1 MGVNRLNCL
10 KCGKDAD
17 FVFPSL
23 EVQTLHVRDLKGES
37 RVQALGLLREDG
49 VCRACAEGK
58 LSEIEHP
65 LSVLWKRL
73 LPFGLVMIFGVL
85 VIIFLRSVGR
95 AVLMMGLAGI
105 LCGVIGIVSV
115 CHDAIRQKKEY
126 AALKR
131 EDALTRAAWSL
142 TVSLLPKKDGDND
155 MTYIPLDDRT
165 MKMKN
170 GDLMLEY
177 DLLPA
182 IAKKAWDMIH
192 NKG

>member
-10 KCGKDAD
+10 KCGKNAD
-17 FVFPSL
+17 FDFRSL

-37 RVQALGLLREDG
+37 RVQALGLFREDG
-49 VCRACAEGK
+49 VCRACAERR

-65 LSVLWKRL
+65 LSVLLKRL
-73 LPFGLVMIFGVL
+73 LPFVLVAVFGVL

-105 LCGVIGIVSV
+105 LCGAIGIVSV
-115 CHDAIRQKKEY
+115 CHDALRLKKEY
-126 AALKR
+126 AALNR
-131 EDALTRAAWSL
+131 DDALARAAWSL

-170 GDLMLEY
+170 GDLMIEY

-182 IAKKAWDMIH
+182 IAKKAWEMIH
-192 NKG
+192 K